1 LLVAIYLSNE
11 KLVNFLNRT
20 ITEIDDY
27 KALPDLPTDEP
38 TISWTDS
45 KAALIEVIYAFKAKG
60 SFNHGKATLKDI
72 TDVFQKVFDVELTNP
87 TRDFQEVLRR
97 KTGYSI
103 YLDGLKER
111 YMQYIEDIETRET
124 R

>member
-1 LLVAIYLSNE
+1 MAEIRSYPFRSHLRSDPTTWVQHQHNGKVRRDGAGQS
-11 KLVNFLNRT
+11 FWFQPRT
-20 ITEIDDY
+20 
-27 KALPDLPTDEP
+27 
-38 TISWTDS
+38 
-45 KAALIEVIYAFKAKG
+45 AALAEVPLDDREQTVLFRAR
-60 SFNHGKATLKDI
+60 
-72 TDVFQKVFDVELTNP
+72 